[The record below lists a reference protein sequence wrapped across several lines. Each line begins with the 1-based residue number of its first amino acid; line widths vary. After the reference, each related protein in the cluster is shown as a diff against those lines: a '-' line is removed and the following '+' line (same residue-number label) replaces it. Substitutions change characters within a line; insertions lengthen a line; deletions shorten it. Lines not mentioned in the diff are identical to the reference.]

1 MGIIHILF
9 LSNTSNTLCYILQ
22 VLIREIQG
30 LNVFNQ
36 NIWMKPWELIL
47 IKIYPKKTEGY
58 IQTVKD
64 TKKTYQP
71 QIKNISI

>member
-1 MGIIHILF
+1 MEIIHILF